1 MHEIIIQICFVV
13 AGVVTGCTD
22 GAVQTDNS
30 YLSSQ
35 DISPVYVYD
44 APQCVSNHYRT
55 RYTPSVTV
63 GSLRLSWPTYTSH
76 HSAWP
81 SCTHAYSHYHGN
93 HWFTWKKR
101 YGYSHWG
108 PKRIHKYRSH
118 KHHAHNRHASHGH
131 HKKSK
136 VIVHRSGPSRVVIK
150 PKGKYNHHKKS
161 KGKYNHHKKSK
172 VVVRPK
178 VNKHKR
184 GNVTV
189 HRSGPSKV
197 VIKPRKA
204 PKRNWKRKARPK
216 LNIPKNLYRSE
227 PKAGNKRGKKK
238 GKKQNRRQQR
248 RR

>member
-22 GAVQTDNS
+22 GAVQTDNP

-44 APQCVSNHYRT
+44 APQCISNHYRT
-55 RYTPSVTV
+55 SYTPSVTV
-63 GSLRLSWPTYTSH
+63 GSLRLSWPTYTNH
-76 HSAWP
+76 HRAWP
-81 SCTHAYSHYHGN
+81 TCTHAYSHYHGN

-108 PKRIHKYRSH
+108 VKRGH
-118 KHHAHNRHASHGH
+118 KHHAHNRHARHGH
-131 HKKSK
+131 HKKSKVVVVKPRPK
-136 VIVHRSGPSRVVIK
+136 VIVHRSGPSKVVIK
-150 PKGKYNHHKKS
+150 P

-178 VNKHKR
+178 VSKH
-184 GNVTV
+184 
-189 HRSGPSKV
+189 
-197 VIKPRKA
+197 
-204 PKRNWKRKARPK
+204 
-216 LNIPKNLYRSE
+216 
-227 PKAGNKRGKKK
+227 KRGKKK

-248 RR
+248 QR